1 MSDVALGNIIK
12 ERGERVREA
21 WSDGKMISNVF
32 LLRCSLSLTFSKR
45 IMPLTSTEAC
55 GCTVAL
61 AVLCS
66 RNSMLRLN
74 VS

>member
-1 MSDVALGNIIK
+1 MSDAALGNVIK
-12 ERGERVREA
+12 RESGESEGSMV
-21 WSDGKMISNVF
+21 ISNVF

-66 RNSMLRLN
+66 RNSMLRLD
-74 VS
+74 VLS